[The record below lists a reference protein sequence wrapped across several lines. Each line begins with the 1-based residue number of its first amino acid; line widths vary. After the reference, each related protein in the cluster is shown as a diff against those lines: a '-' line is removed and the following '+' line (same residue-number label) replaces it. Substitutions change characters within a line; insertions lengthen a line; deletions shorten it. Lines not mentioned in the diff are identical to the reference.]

1 MEPRQ
6 QFAGQPMDQ
15 KPNRPP
21 DPAFDP
27 FDFVLNRSFAHPE
40 IACELSEESKRA
52 REAYEKRLRQR
63 FVKFPYLTGMKV
75 ARDCHCLVLAVL
87 LELMWES
94 FSHKNKNPVIY
105 STSGSVVSRR
115 SKWRILQ
122 QLKQIGVIKIISRKG
137 KNPLVHLNRLPE
149 K

>member
-1 MEPRQ
+1 
-6 QFAGQPMDQ
+6 
-15 KPNRPP
+15 
-21 DPAFDP
+21 
-27 FDFVLNRSFAHPE
+27 
-40 IACELSEESKRA
+40 
-52 REAYEKRLRQR
+52 
-63 FVKFPYLTGMKV
+63 
-75 ARDCHCLVLAVL
+75 
-87 LELMWES
+87 MWES